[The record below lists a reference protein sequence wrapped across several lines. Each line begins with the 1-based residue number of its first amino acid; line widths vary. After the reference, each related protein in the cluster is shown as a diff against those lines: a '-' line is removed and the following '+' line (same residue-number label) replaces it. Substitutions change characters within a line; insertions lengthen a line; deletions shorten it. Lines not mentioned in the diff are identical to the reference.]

1 MHEPLFMPSARESFA
16 SYLDDDMRTS
26 PKGLLLL
33 QMIKPILSFH
43 RRGIG
48 IRLLLSF
55 GLVLTLFAGTTTF
68 ALMQMGAIERDM
80 NSALHASSEIAKR
93 ASVMSKDIDSLYITT
108 LLLVL
113 SKQADEI
120 PFYKGEIERITQG
133 YKQSKKELQALT
145 HNGGDDAE
153 LPELLKKM
161 DEWEFTLSEV
171 DQVLRRRMGVAATA
185 STSNEIELD
194 SDMLEHM
201 ATIMRGQFNQWSQVI
216 DKTVA
221 VTVRI
226 VAERKSRAIA
236 TARTARIVQI
246 SAAVM
251 ALLVG
256 ISAALLI
263 KRTVVLPLRR
273 AVEVAERVAQG
284 DLSIII
290 PPGANDETGA
300 LLNALERMQSSL
312 HDLVSEVRQSAV
324 SIEIAAAEVAAGNFD
339 LSQRTEHA
347 SSQLQR
353 TTHSVAEL
361 SSAVRQSA
369 NSARMAGLLARD
381 AASAAGHGGKVVMQ
395 VVHSMQAIDTQSS
408 KIADIIGV
416 INGIA
421 FQTNILALNAA
432 VEAAR
437 AGEQGRGFAV
447 VAGEVRTLAQR
458 SAAAA
463 KDIKSLIE
471 ASVGSVQ
478 SGSRLV
484 QDAGQTME
492 GVVTS
497 VHKVTSAIEEI
508 STASSWQS
516 TGIVEVSGTMGEI
529 DQLMQQNAALV
540 EQSAAAADSLKQLAE
555 RLSQLVGA
563 FKLT

>member
-1 MHEPLFMPSARESFA
+1 M
-16 SYLDDDMRTS
+16 
-26 PKGLLLL
+26 
-33 QMIKPILSFH
+33 
-43 RRGIG
+43 
-48 IRLLLSF
+48 
-55 GLVLTLFAGTTTF
+55 LTLFAGTTTF
-68 ALMQMGAIERDM
+68 ALVQMGVIERDM

-93 ASVMSKDIDSLYITT
+93 ASDMGKNIDSLYITT

-113 SKQADEI
+113 TKQADEI
-120 PFYKGEIERITQG
+120 PFYKGEIERIIQG

-145 HNGGDDAE
+145 SNGGDDAE
-153 LPELLKKM
+153 LPELLKKI
-161 DEWEFTLSEV
+161 DEWEFTLTEV
-171 DQVLRRRMGVAATA
+171 DQVLRRRMGVAATMGIN
-185 STSNEIELD
+185 NEIELD
-194 SDMLEHM
+194 NDMLEHM
-201 ATIMRGQFNQWSQVI
+201 ATIMRGQFNQWGQVI

-226 VAERKSRAIA
+226 VAERQRRAMT

-246 SAAVM
+246 SAAVV

-256 ISAALLI
+256 IGAALLI
-263 KRTVVLPLRR
+263 KRNVVLPLRR

-284 DLSIII
+284 DLSITI

-300 LLNALERMQSSL
+300 LLNAMERMQYSL

-324 SIEIAAAEVAAGNFD
+324 SIETASAEVAAGNFD

-353 TTHSVAEL
+353 TNHSVAQL

-369 NSARMAGLLARD
+369 NSARIADSLARD
-381 AASAAGHGGKVVMQ
+381 AASAAGHGGAVVVQ
-395 VVHSMQAIDTQSS
+395 VVHSMQAIATQSS
-408 KIADIIGV
+408 KIADITGV
-416 INGIA
+416 IDGIA

-463 KDIKSLIE
+463 KDIKYLIE

-478 SGSRLV
+478 LGSRLV
-484 QDAGQTME
+484 QDAGQTMD
-492 GVVTS
+492 GLVAS

-508 STASSWQS
+508 SVASSSQS
-516 TGIVEVSGTMGEI
+516 DGIAEVGGTMGQI

-540 EQSAAAADSLKQLAE
+540 EQSAAAADSLKQQAE

-563 FKLT
+563 FKLS